1 LSDNVI
7 HFTKPAHNLVKFGD
21 VIDLADM
28 SGERL
33 GLGYFAFCQPGF
45 GNTGK
50 IRPWRPPGTESLRR
64 RS

>member
-50 IRPWRPPGTESLRR
+50 IRP
-64 RS
+64 